1 MDLCLFSTYK
11 KASGHGAGQWGW
23 QVKKIQQKSDN
34 HLAKVQ
40 YLPPRIESKRSSV
53 GLLSCIG
60 ILGPSV
66 KCLGRQGSA
75 KRPAAD
81 ANEGQR
87 AEKVKVF
94 LGRGGGGITQMN

>member
-1 MDLCLFSTYK
+1 MDLCLLFAYK
-11 KASGHGAGQWGW
+11 KACGHEAGQWGW
-23 QVKKIQQKSDN
+23 QVKFVLQKSDN
-34 HLAKVQ
+34 QLAKVQ
-40 YLPPRIESKRSSV
+40 YLPPHIDSKQNSV
-53 GLLSCIG
+53 GLLSCIS

-66 KCLGRQGSA
+66 KCLGKQGSA

-94 LGRGGGGITQMN
+94 LGRGGGGITRMH